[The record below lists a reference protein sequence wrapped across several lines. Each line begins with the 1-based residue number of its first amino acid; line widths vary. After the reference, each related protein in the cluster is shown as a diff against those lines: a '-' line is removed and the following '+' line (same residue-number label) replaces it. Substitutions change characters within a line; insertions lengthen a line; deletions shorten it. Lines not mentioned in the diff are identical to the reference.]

1 MSEGGENREKN
12 DEAKLQMSE
21 LEQDDLNHEERES
34 KRIKLDN
41 GEESAQQ
48 IIARQPSPAPNPPKE
63 GEPYTSSEQ
72 PPPKSPT
79 RSVPSPKPSSP
90 SPDIVSV
97 PEPSKV
103 LNVLPAATLGP
114 IDGTDNE
121 LLEQPCSVSIGS
133 FAPLAMKDEDI
144 EMADGTISEA
154 APAPDKNESEM
165 VKVGDV
171 STPAAADSPA
181 KEKDDISSAKGKT
194 KSALASKSQTT
205 KGKKAPAKK
214 GRAKTKVE
222 ELKGSKARSASVS
235 ESRDST
241 PSVSTDHSQFT
252 SPSGAPIDLNTV
264 YCICRKPDTDDD
276 EGLMVGCESC
286 DGWFHASCVG
296 LDEEMVGLLDVYIC
310 KSCERSTAQRTIYKQ
325 VCKRDG
331 CKKSVAGSS
340 SKFCSS
346 QCAFRYSQAMLGAI
360 TNKTAIKQLSKALIS
375 FPRPKLGVTVEHH
388 MPAKSETSI
397 FSVYDDTQTQLLT
410 LQKRQ
415 EAAQKA
421 ILRIQKRQ
429 ALLHIAVDR
438 CERLPPIAPTE
449 TEESQQKGKK
459 RKAGRPTDDRPC
471 GWEASL
477 IAEDEEVE
485 ELVKGEGEE
494 MEVVVGEREVC
505 MLPRRKCDRHQG
517 WQRTVAVSLDLELAT
532 LTRTYE
538 SLQENQR
545 LIEEANQALKIS
557 EEAREL
563 FLSKKQAVKRK

>member
-1 MSEGGENREKN
+1 MSEGGENREKS

-21 LEQDDLNHEERES
+21 LEQDDLSHEERES
-34 KRIKLDN
+34 KRRKLDN

-48 IIARQPSPAPNPPKE
+48 IVSRQSSPAPNPLKE
-63 GEPYTSSEQ
+63 EEPLNCSEQ
-72 PPPKSPT
+72 IPPKSPIL
-79 RSVPSPKPSSP
+79 SVPSPKRSSP
-90 SPDIVSV
+90 RPDIVGV
-97 PEPSKV
+97 PEPSDV

-121 LLEQPCSVSIGS
+121 LLEQPCSASIGS
-133 FAPLAMKDEDI
+133 FAPPVMKDEVI
-144 EMADGTISEA
+144 EMADGTVSEA
-154 APAPDKNESEM
+154 TPVPDKNESEM
-165 VKVGDV
+165 VKAGDV

-181 KEKDDISSAKGKT
+181 REKDEILSAKGKT
-194 KSALASKSQTT
+194 KSALASKSQTA

-241 PSVSTDHSQFT
+241 PPVWTDQSQFT

-310 KSCERSTAQRTIYKQ
+310 KSCERS
-325 VCKRDG
+325 G
-331 CKKSVAGSS
+331 
-340 SKFCSS
+340 FCSS
-346 QCAFRYSQAMLGAI
+346 PCAFRYSQAMLGAI
-360 TNKTAIKQLSKALIS
+360 TNKTAIKQLSKALTS

-415 EAAQKA
+415 EAVQKT

-438 CERLPPIAPTE
+438 CEQLPAIAPTE

-459 RKAGRPTDDRPC
+459 RKAGRPTDDKPC

-494 MEVVVGEREVC
+494 MEVVAGEREVC

-517 WQRTVAVSLDLELAT
+517 WQKTVAVSLDLELAT

-545 LIEEANQALKIS
+545 LIEEASQALKIS

-563 FLSKKQAVKRK
+563 FLTKRQAVKRK

>member
-1 MSEGGENREKN
+1 
-12 DEAKLQMSE
+12 
-21 LEQDDLNHEERES
+21 
-34 KRIKLDN
+34 
-41 GEESAQQ
+41 
-48 IIARQPSPAPNPPKE
+48 
-63 GEPYTSSEQ
+63 
-72 PPPKSPT
+72 
-79 RSVPSPKPSSP
+79 
-90 SPDIVSV
+90 
-97 PEPSKV
+97 
-103 LNVLPAATLGP
+103 
-114 IDGTDNE
+114 
-121 LLEQPCSVSIGS
+121 
-133 FAPLAMKDEDI
+133 
-144 EMADGTISEA
+144 
-154 APAPDKNESEM
+154 
-165 VKVGDV
+165 
-171 STPAAADSPA
+171 
-181 KEKDDISSAKGKT
+181 
-194 KSALASKSQTT
+194 
-205 KGKKAPAKK
+205 
-214 GRAKTKVE
+214 
-222 ELKGSKARSASVS
+222 
-235 ESRDST
+235 
-241 PSVSTDHSQFT
+241 
-252 SPSGAPIDLNTV
+252 
-264 YCICRKPDTDDD
+264 
-276 EGLMVGCESC
+276 MVGCESC

-360 TNKTAIKQLSKALIS
+360 TNKTAIKQLSKALTS

-410 LQKRQ
+410 LRKRQ

-438 CERLPPIAPTE
+438 CEQLPPIAPTE

-459 RKAGRPTDDRPC
+459 RKAGRPIDDRPC

-494 MEVVVGEREVC
+494 MEVVAGEREVC

-517 WQRTVAVSLDLELAT
+517 WQKTVAVSLDLELAT

>member
-48 IIARQPSPAPNPPKE
+48 IIARQPSPAPNPPNE

-79 RSVPSPKPSSP
+79 RSVPSPKRSSP

-103 LNVLPAATLGP
+103 LNVLPAATLGS

-214 GRAKTKVE
+214 GRAKTKVRMTLQIISLPMFMVLIKVVGGRAE
-222 ELKGSKARSASVS
+222 REQ
-235 ESRDST
+235 ST
-241 PSVSTDHSQFT
+241 
-252 SPSGAPIDLNTV
+252 L
-264 YCICRKPDTDDD
+264 
-276 EGLMVGCESC
+276 
-286 DGWFHASCVG
+286 
-296 LDEEMVGLLDVYIC
+296 
-310 KSCERSTAQRTIYKQ
+310 
-325 VCKRDG
+325 CKR
-331 CKKSVAGSS
+331 
-340 SKFCSS
+340 
-346 QCAFRYSQAMLGAI
+346 FR
-360 TNKTAIKQLSKALIS
+360 
-375 FPRPKLGVTVEHH
+375 
-388 MPAKSETSI
+388 
-397 FSVYDDTQTQLLT
+397 
-410 LQKRQ
+410 
-415 EAAQKA
+415 
-421 ILRIQKRQ
+421 
-429 ALLHIAVDR
+429 
-438 CERLPPIAPTE
+438 
-449 TEESQQKGKK
+449 
-459 RKAGRPTDDRPC
+459 
-471 GWEASL
+471 
-477 IAEDEEVE
+477 
-485 ELVKGEGEE
+485 
-494 MEVVVGEREVC
+494 
-505 MLPRRKCDRHQG
+505 
-517 WQRTVAVSLDLELAT
+517 
-532 LTRTYE
+532 
-538 SLQENQR
+538 
-545 LIEEANQALKIS
+545 
-557 EEAREL
+557 
-563 FLSKKQAVKRK
+563 